1 MALSEI
7 PRSLAIWDVGFSQS
21 NFSSV
26 AAEGQTIL
34 GGRGRGAFRLGTID
48 AFEGSGLGWCGR
60 SGGVSCENVLA
71 DSDST
76 GRFL

>member
-7 PRSLAIWDVGFSQS
+7 PRSLAIWEVGFSQS

-26 AAEGQTIL
+26 AAEGQTIFA
-34 GGRGRGAFRLGTID
+34 GRGGEGFRLDIID
-48 AFEGSGLGWCGR
+48 AFEGSSLGRGACGR
-60 SGGVSCENVLA
+60 ADTCENVLA
-71 DSDST
+71 GSDSV